1 MSYTALYRRLR
12 PKNFEQVVGQQ
23 HIVKTLENQIKT
35 DRISHAYLFCG
46 TRGTGKTS
54 TAKIFAKLLNCK
66 EPINNKPCD
75 KCDMCVAFNENRNLN
90 IIEID
95 AASNNSVDDVREIRE
110 EVKYPPTN
118 GKFKIYI
125 IDEVHMLSI
134 GAFNALL
141 KTLEE
146 PPSYVIFILAT
157 TDPHKIPVTILS
169 RCQRFDFKRISTLDI
184 FKTLKKYMETDNVD
198 IDDDAINYIAKICD
212 GAMRDALSILDQC
225 ISFYYGEKI
234 TLNKVLDILGAV
246 DDDIFFKFLDSIID
260 FDATN
265 IIYLIDEIVQNG
277 RDISQ
282 FVSDLITHTRNL
294 LIASMPT
301 QTNNNLDIS
310 TEKFEKLKIQAQKI
324 DKQYLLKLINDFSTI
339 QNNLKYCFD
348 ERIVLESGLLK
359 LCYAVSEEDITDIKQ
374 KLIFLEKKLETTN
387 TKTVYIQK
395 EEEEKPQE
403 EEKLREL
410 AVPEDIKTVID
421 NFNMVINKFDGP
433 EKAFLSQV
441 KPKSL
446 EDRFLYIVSN
456 GAAIE
461 LLKKIKPDLQKVLFE
476 LFNKQY
482 EINFLEE
489 KNYKQ
494 MYKKLAS
501 SPPKYQNNI
510 QTIEDMKNA
519 FPKDIVT
526 IE

>member
-12 PKNFEQVVGQQ
+12 PKNFEQVIGQQ
-23 HIVKTLENQIKT
+23 HIVKTLQNQIKT

-66 EPINNKPCD
+66 EPIDNKPCD
-75 KCDMCVAFNENRNLN
+75 KCDMCVSFNENRNLN

-118 GKFKIYI
+118 GRFKVYI

-184 FKTLKKYMETDNVD
+184 YQTLKKYMETDNVH

-260 FDATN
+260 FDATT

-277 RDISQ
+277 KDISQ
-282 FVSDLITHTRNL
+282 FLSDLIAHTRNL
-294 LIASMPT
+294 LIASIPT
-301 QTNNNLDIS
+301 QTNNSLDIS
-310 TEKFEKLKIQAQKI
+310 TEKFEKLKAQSKKI
-324 DKQYLLKLINDFSTI
+324 DRQYLLKLIDDFSII
-339 QNNLKYCFD
+339 QNSLKYCFD
-348 ERIVLESGLLK
+348 ERIVLEAGLLK
-359 LCYAVSEEDITDIKQ
+359 LCYAVAEEDITDIKQ
-374 KLIFLEKKLETTN
+374 KLTFLEKKLETTN
-387 TKTVYIQK
+387 TKTVYVQK
-395 EEEEKPQE
+395 QEEKPQQ

-410 AVPEDIKTVID
+410 AIPEDIKTVID

-433 EKAFLSQV
+433 EKAFLSKA

-446 EDRFLYIVSN
+446 EDSFLYIVSN
-456 GAAIE
+456 APVIE
-461 LLKKIKPDLQKVLFE
+461 LLKKSKKDLQDVLFE

-482 EINFLEE
+482 EIKFLEE
-489 KNYKQ
+489 KTYNQ

-501 SPPKYQNNI
+501 STPKKQNNI
-510 QTIEDMKNA
+510 QTIEDIKNV

>member
-23 HIVKTLENQIKT
+23 HIVKTLENQIKAN
-35 DRISHAYLFCG
+35 RISHAYLFCG

-66 EPINNKPCD
+66 QPIDNKPCD
-75 KCDMCVAFNENRNLN
+75 KCDMCVSFNENRNLN

-118 GKFKIYI
+118 GKFKVYI

-184 FKTLKKYMETDNVD
+184 SQTLKKYMKADNID
-198 IDDDAINYIAKICD
+198 IDDEAINYIAKICD

-246 DDDIFFKFLDSIID
+246 DDDIFFNFLDSIVN
-260 FDATN
+260 FDANN

-282 FVSDLITHTRNL
+282 FISDLITHTRNL
-294 LIASMPT
+294 IIASIDT
-301 QTNNNLDIS
+301 KTNNNLDIS
-310 TEKFEKLKIQAQKI
+310 TEKFEKLKTQAQKI
-324 DKQYLLKLINDFSTI
+324 DKQYLLKLIDDFSNI

-359 LCYAVSEEDITDIKQ
+359 LCYAISEKDITDIKQ
-374 KLIFLEKKLETTN
+374 KINFLEKKLETTN

-395 EEEEKPQE
+395 EEEKPKQQ
-403 EEKLREL
+403 EKLREL

-421 NFNMVINKFDGP
+421 NFSMVINKFDGP
-433 EKAFLSQV
+433 EKAFLSQA

-446 EDRFLYIVSN
+446 EDKFLYIVSN
-456 GAAIE
+456 GPAIE
-461 LLKKIKPDLQKVLFE
+461 LLKKIKPDLQNVLFE

-489 KNYKQ
+489 KMYNQ
-494 MYKKLAS
+494 MYKKVALSA
-501 SPPKYQNNI
+501 PKQQNNI
-510 QTIEDMKNA
+510 QTIEDVKNA
-519 FPKDIVT
+519 FPEGIIT